1 MNTIA
6 ESIAI
11 TFVLI
16 TMAVSFY
23 ILYMKIESVYSEV
36 KQMKETLWNLI
47 MSIKER
53 EDSDNVY

>member
-23 ILYMKIESVYSEV
+23 VLYMKIESVYSEV

-53 EDSDNVY
+53 KDSGND